1 MPSRNPFMSRVKRL
15 MTGIEDNFNEE
26 LRNISGPKRIFQART
41 EAVTVGERLLE
52 NQFQKYSIGNLEE
65 EKREIYRY
73 VPFTK
78 DINEYGIHFNQSELL
93 KETTQLFYLSS
104 EKFKDERPKAEIYTN
119 LLMIVFWTNL
129 VKAYFEHVVE
139 SEVSRLKTLDLI
151 SKTYEELIADEET
164 AELLESLTL
173 AFAFRNLSVIAENS
187 GIPSGNPFDYQWVA
201 RYYIKKMIEKNG
213 NTASDYIGDTR
224 WYDGVQKLF
233 HRFFEKDYYFSSS
246 MGIDG
251 VLNIP
256 VYLITGDEMPAF
268 ETTIKSSP
276 RTLDDVIRET
286 NPSNRKFLREILSVV
301 EYSFELSV
309 SLSNDVGIVI
319 EKGKGDITFEM
330 YPQTYT
336 HSLAASYCDIVCIPE
351 ATLERIRETN
361 PEAIERLLQT
371 GFEGDSEGKL
381 TLVLDHKI
389 GRDRWVEVL
398 KILSDIS
405 GIKKA

>member
-15 MTGIEDNFNEE
+15 MTGREDNFNEE
-26 LRNISGPKRIFQART
+26 LRNITGPKRIFQART
-41 EAVTVGERLLE
+41 EAVTVSDRILE
-52 NQFQKYSIGNLEE
+52 NQFQKYSIGNLEG
-65 EKREIYRY
+65 EKREIYEY

-78 DINEYGIHFNQSELL
+78 DINGYGVHFNQSDLL
-93 KETTQLFYLSS
+93 KETTQLYYFSS
-104 EKFKDERPKAEIYTN
+104 DEFKDDRPKAEIYTN

-139 SEVSRLKTLDLI
+139 SEVSRLKSLDLI
-151 SKTYEELIADEET
+151 SKTYDELIKEEET
-164 AELLESLTL
+164 AALLNSLTI

-201 RYYIKKMIEKNG
+201 RYYITKMIEESK

-233 HRFFEKDYYFSSS
+233 HRFFDKDYYFSSS
-246 MGIDG
+246 NGIDG

-256 VYLITGDEMPAF
+256 VYLKVTDEMPAF

-286 NPSNRKFLREILSVV
+286 NPSNRKFLREILSIV

-309 SLSNDVGIVI
+309 SLSNDVGLSV

-336 HSLAASYCDIVCIPE
+336 HSLAASYCDIICIPE
-351 ATLERIRETN
+351 ITLERVRETN
-361 PEAIERLLQT
+361 PEAIERLLQA

-389 GRDRWVEVL
+389 GRKRWVNIL
-398 KILSDIS
+398 KVLSDIS